1 MTQAETTAI
10 RKHSNLLTNAH
21 KSGETYEENGM
32 KTMIILGYLFGLSGV
47 ILEGIIPDVPDRIT
61 VGLIVVG
68 LTTANWLQWK
78 ENNRSRDN
86 HRQDLK
92 DLIQKNTEI
101 MQELKDLIRQLK

>member
-10 RKHSNLLTNAH
+10 RHSIKLTDTH
-21 KSGETYEENGM
+21 KKGESYEKMNM
-32 KTMIILGYLFGLSGV
+32 KTMIILGYVFGLFGV
-47 ILEGIIPDVPDRIT
+47 IIEGIIPEVPDRIT

-78 ENNRSRDN
+78 EHNRSRDN

-101 MQELKDLIRQLK
+101 MQELKDLIKQLK